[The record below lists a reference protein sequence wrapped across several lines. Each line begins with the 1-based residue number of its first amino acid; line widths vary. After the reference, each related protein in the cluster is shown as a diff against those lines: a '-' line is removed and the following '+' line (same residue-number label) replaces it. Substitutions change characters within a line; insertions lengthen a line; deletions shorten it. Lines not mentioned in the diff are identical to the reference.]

1 MNTIYIFSGLGVD
14 QRVFDNID
22 FGTLDVV
29 FIDWIPPHIN
39 EPIQDYAKRISEK
52 ITSKN
57 PTLIGLSFGG
67 ILCVELS
74 KIIQTKQILLIASA
88 KTKFELPTMYR
99 LLGKL
104 KINKILPASVLK
116 KHNFLSNWM
125 FGLESESE
133 KELLKDI
140 LKDTDSY
147 FLKWAINEILNWT
160 NTTAPQ
166 NHVHIHGNKDRII
179 PLKNVNSNFIIDQGG
194 HFMTVNK
201 AAEIETIIKKSL
213 GISAF

>member
-133 KELLKDI
+133 KGTFKRHLKRHR
-140 LKDTDSY
+140 
-147 FLKWAINEILNWT
+147 FLFFKM
-160 NTTAPQ
+160 
-166 NHVHIHGNKDRII
+166 GN
-179 PLKNVNSNFIIDQGG
+179 
-194 HFMTVNK
+194 
-201 AAEIETIIKKSL
+201 
-213 GISAF
+213 